1 MYNAYKKPM
10 WNDNPLAKDLSF
22 YFNDYEL
29 KNCCFGGDD
38 TDTTDSTNTTDAG
51 EGEDFDT
58 LEQEDLNAAMAAA
71 GATATGAPGAYDE
84 GDLSF
89 DVGDQGKMSQE
100 EFETSMDA
108 VNAAAATGNYTEE
121 ELQAIS
127 RANVAGDGSYF
138 TPTGDVAYKDFASG
152 LAGIGKGVSGL
163 MGGIADQAKGLYG
176 ASQLGPVGALTS
188 ALTGTGPW
196 ADYGRGRGPFGKDA
210 PFYDERLDRASLN
223 LTPSGIPSIEA
234 RKEHL
239 DARANLGMGD
249 FYREGRA
256 DKKTEDKFKADYDAQ
271 AAIERQQEID
281 KQFQREKEE
290 DELGFMSRNDFNA
303 QRSQVAKARDE
314 QFQRERE
321 EEELGFLTPE
331 RVQGFK
337 RGGLISLQEGGQM
350 EEILYPPEDEPPVIV
365 PEEPEVTY
373 PPEDEPPVVTPE
385 PGFEPTGSP
394 MKDYFLSRKE
404 TPVREP
410 NKYLVE
416 LFRNISGGKEDIK
429 DTWRRLGWTPKEER
443 TFITPPTPKSEPVRH
458 WKNREINDYTGLT
471 KEQQKMKYE
480 DDLQH
485 ANPDYG
491 EDGTGY
497 EASSV
502 RPPWEWSY
510 YNEQATV

>member
-1 MYNAYKKPM
+1 M

-38 TDTTDSTNTTDAG
+38 TDTTDAG

-121 ELQAIS
+121 ELQDIS
-127 RANVAGDGSYF
+127 RANVAGDPGLEGSYF

-271 AAIERQQEID
+271 AIAE
-281 KQFQREKEE
+281 
-290 DELGFMSRNDFNA
+290 A
-303 QRSQVAKARDE
+303 QAAAKARDE

-321 EEELGFLTPE
+321 FERADELGFLTPE
-331 RVQGFK
+331 RIQGFK

-350 EEILYPPEDEPPVIV
+350 EEVIHPPEDEPPVIV

-385 PGFEPTGSP
+385 PEPKSTGSA
-394 MKDYFLSRKE
+394 MKDYFAQRAE
-404 TPVREP
+404 APTREP

-429 DTWRRLGWTPKEER
+429 TTWRSLGWVPKEER
-443 TFITPPTPKSEPVRH
+443 KVITPPTPTVEPVRP
-458 WKNREINDYTGLT
+458 WKNREINDYAGLT

-485 ANPDYG
+485 ANPEYG

>member
-38 TDTTDSTNTTDAG
+38 TDTTDAG

-121 ELQAIS
+121 ELQDIS
-127 RANVAGDGSYF
+127 RANVAGDPGLEGSYF

-152 LAGIGKGVSGL
+152 LTGIGKGVEGL
-163 MGGIADQAKGLYG
+163 MGGLWDQAKGLYG

-188 ALTGTGPW
+188 AFTGTGPW
-196 ADYGRGRGPFGKDA
+196 ADYGRERGPFGKDA
-210 PFYDERLDRASLN
+210 PFYDKRLDRASLN
-223 LTPSGIPSIEA
+223 LTPYDPTIEA
-234 RKEHL
+234 RKKQL
-239 DARANLGMGD
+239 DA
-249 FYREGRA
+249 EI
-256 DKKTEDKFKADYDAQ
+256 KADF
-271 AAIERQQEID
+271 ERD
-281 KQFQREKEE
+281 RKYQRAE
-290 DELGFMSRNDFNA
+290 
-303 QRSQVAKARDE
+303 
-314 QFQRERE
+314 
-321 EEELGFLTPE
+321 
-331 RVQGFK
+331 
-337 RGGLISLQEGGQM
+337 GGLISLQEGGQM
-350 EEILYPPEDEPPVIV
+350 EEVIHPPEDEPPVIV

-385 PGFEPTGSP
+385 PEFESTGSA
-394 MKDYFLSRKE
+394 MKDYFAQRAE
-404 TPVREP
+404 APTREP
-410 NKYLVE
+410 NRYLTE
-416 LFRNISGGKEDIK
+416 LFRNISGGEEDIK
-429 DTWRRLGWTPKEER
+429 DTWRRLGWVPKEER
-443 TFITPPTPKSEPVRH
+443 KVITPPTPTVEPVRH

-485 ANPDYG
+485 ANPEYG
-491 EDGTGY
+491 DEGTGY

-502 RPPWEWSY
+502 IPPWEWSY

>member
-1 MYNAYKKPM
+1 M

-249 FYREGRA
+249 FYREDRA
-256 DKKTEDKFKADYDAQ
+256 PKEIEDKFKADYDAQ

-281 KQFQREKEE
+281 KQFQREK
-290 DELGFMSRNDFNA
+290 A
-303 QRSQVAKARDE
+303 Y
-314 QFQRERE
+314 
-321 EEELGFLTPE
+321 
-331 RVQGFK
+331 K

-350 EEILYPPEDEPPVIV
+350 EEVIHPPEDEPPVIV

-385 PGFEPTGSP
+385 PEPKSTGSV
-394 MKDYFLSRKE
+394 MKDYFAQRAE
-404 TPVREP
+404 APTREP
-410 NKYLVE
+410 NRYLTE
-416 LFRNISGGKEDIK
+416 LFRNISGGEEDIK
-429 DTWRRLGWTPKEER
+429 DTWRRLGWVPKEER
-443 TFITPPTPKSEPVRH
+443 KVITPPTPTVEPVRP